1 MATSRTGLSELDFSV
16 LDSRYAR
23 IADMTRLEGRFDSEL
38 KHLATKNDV
47 QVIKTDLLAMKSEL
61 QSMIFTSR

>member
-1 MATSRTGLSELDFSV
+1 
-16 LDSRYAR
+16 
-23 IADMTRLEGRFDSEL
+23 MTRLEGRFDSEL

-61 QSMIFTSR
+61 QSMIFKMTGAIAVFITVILAIFEFLIN